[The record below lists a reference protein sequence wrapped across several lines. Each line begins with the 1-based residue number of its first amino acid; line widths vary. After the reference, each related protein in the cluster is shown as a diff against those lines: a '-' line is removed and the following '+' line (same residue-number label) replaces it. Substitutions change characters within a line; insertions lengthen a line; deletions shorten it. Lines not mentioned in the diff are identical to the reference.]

1 MVEPRLVRVVPLAGR
16 GRPMTALET
25 ATRLADRICDEARW
39 HGRSCGWLDPDG
51 RPLDVD
57 LYDGSAG
64 VAWFLG
70 QHAALTGSEQSVRT
84 AAGAARSVLDVV
96 AARPTPRSG
105 LCQGDLGALWA
116 VGAVGTLIS
125 DGCLAG
131 QARERARDVRHRP
144 DRAGLDYDL
153 VGGGAGDVLALVG
166 LTGPALADEVA
177 ERFGPAMDA
186 EQVGLA
192 HGLSGWACALLEL
205 YGVTGDPAYRDR
217 AMDAFAAERAWFDPD
232 ACAWRSPQTRI
243 TSTSW
248 CNGSAGIGLA
258 RLRAAELVPEPHLLA
273 EAGAALAS
281 VHASVAASLSSGRAT
296 TWEQANSSVC
306 HGLMGAAD
314 LLVEAA
320 GVLGVPEHLL
330 AAERI
335 LDHCAAAANA
345 RGRWVCGTLDGA
357 ETVGLFL
364 GLAGIGAVC
373 LRIAFPG
380 RVPPVGLPVRPYSM
394 SE

>member
-1 MVEPRLVRVVPLAGR
+1 
-16 GRPMTALET
+16 MTAVET
-25 ATRLADRICDEARW
+25 ATRLAERICDEAQS
-39 HGRSCGWLDPDG
+39 HGRSCAWLDANG
-51 RPLDVD
+51 RPLGVD

-70 QHAALTGSEQSVRT
+70 QHAALTGSEQSART

-116 VGAVGTLIS
+116 AGAIGALIG
-125 DGCLAG
+125 DGKLAG
-131 QARERARDVRHRP
+131 QARELACDVRHRL
-144 DRAGLDYDL
+144 DRARLDFDL
-153 VGGGAGDVLALVG
+153 VAGGAGDVLALVG
-166 LTGPALADEVA
+166 LTGPAPAAEEV
-177 ERFGPAMDA
+177 ERFGLAPDV

-205 YGVTGDPAYRDR
+205 YGVTGEPGYRTQ
-217 AMDAFAAERAWFDPD
+217 AMDAFAAERAWFDPE
-232 ACAWRSPQTRI
+232 ACAWRSPQAGI
-243 TSTSW
+243 SSTSW

-258 RLRAAELVPEPHLLA
+258 RLRAVALAPEPHLLA

-281 VHASVAASLSSGRAT
+281 VHASVAGPLSSGRAT

-320 GVLGVPEHLL
+320 EVLGVPEHLR

-335 LDHCAAAANA
+335 LDHCVAAATAS
-345 RGRWVCGTLDGA
+345 GRWVCGTVDGT

-373 LRIAFPG
+373 LRVACPG